1 MATQGLFNLLGPTP
15 EEVRAQYEAGLSL
28 TPAQMG
34 QQNLLQQI
42 TSTIAGGGAGIGYGL
57 GRMMGGAA
65 PGEAEAIA
73 QQEVLRQAQQSG
85 LSGSALF
92 KRLAQTTADPRRALA
107 FGQMA
112 DQAAAAEAKAKQ
124 EAEIARLDIE
134 AKQYAA
140 DERTNAP
147 QRRRAAL
154 EARFPTLDENQIKA
168 VANNKELFQT
178 YMTPTK
184 PGETEIKKVGVAEG
198 TKKPVYVFKQDGNVS
213 QVVAETD
220 AQGKQS
226 FVPYSGAVDQ
236 TTAKQTVTV
245 SPEGK
250 GLTKEQEA
258 LAEVRGDIYKTAQ
271 AAAQSASQQ
280 LPVLRNM
287 RISNAKGEFKF
298 SGPLANVMVD
308 TANFFNSIGFLSEE
322 GKKELSKAESFS
334 KNAKDL
340 VFRELGGKL
349 GAQVSDADRKFI
361 EDRLPQLTT
370 SPKARDEVLAK
381 LEEMQTRAITYF
393 NKMDAWVNEKG
404 SLKGFP
410 FVNQPSLPPLPPT
423 TVFSS
428 KPVSQMTDEEL
439 AAAAAKLKEGKE

>member
-15 EEVRAQYEAGLSL
+15 EEVRAQYEAGLYL

-34 QQNLLQQI
+34 QQNLLQQV

-65 PGEAEAIA
+65 PGETEAVA

-85 LSGSALF
+85 LSGSALY
-92 KRLAQTTADPRRALA
+92 KRLAETTADPRRAIALR
-107 FGQMA
+107 Q
-112 DQAAAAEAKAKQ
+112 QAAQMEAAEAKAKQ
-124 EAEIARLDIE
+124 EAEITKLDIE
-134 AKQYAA
+134 AKRYAA

-147 QRRRAAL
+147 ARRRDAL
-154 EARFPTLDENQIKA
+154 EARFPTLDEKQIKA

-198 TKKPVYVFKQDGNVS
+198 TKKPVYIVKQGGNVS

-220 AQGKQS
+220 EQGKQS

-250 GLTKEQEA
+250 GLSKEQEA
-258 LAEVRGDIYKTAQ
+258 LAASRVKALEEARS
-271 AAAQSASQQ
+271 AAQSATSQ
-280 LPVLRNM
+280 LRVLRGM
-287 RISNAKGEFKF
+287 RNANRAGKIVY
-298 SGPLANVMVD
+298 SGPQAGIMVG
-308 TANFFNSIGFLSEE
+308 ASSFLQSIGMLSDE
-322 GKKELSKAESFS
+322 GAKQLAASEKFDKD
-334 KNAKDL
+334 AKDL
-340 VFRELGGKL
+340 VFMELGGKL

-361 EDRLPQLTT
+361 EDRIAQLST
-370 SPKARDEVLAK
+370 SPKAREEVLAK
-381 LEEMQTRAITYF
+381 LEEIQQRKIDRYQDMEAYLEK
-393 NKMDAWVNEKG
+393 NKTLRGYNFIK
-404 SLKGFP
+404 
-410 FVNQPSLPPLPPT
+410 QPDLPKLAPT

-428 KPVSQMTDEEL
+428 KSLSEMTDEEL
-439 AAAAAKLKEGKE
+439 AAAAAKFKE